1 MAPEW
6 TPSPIGFGEPSCSN
20 PERVGRD
27 GFLGLRFER
36 RLGKTTLAQCR
47 FRLPLQALT
56 PVELADGTAYLMLLN
71 PTGGLVGSDFLFT
84 QIVQEP
90 HTRVCLT
97 TPSAT
102 RVYRTRDQP
111 AVQETQIRIEEG
123 ASLEYLP
130 DHVIPYRDAR
140 FRQSLRVEMGRG
152 SRGIFWDALAAG
164 RVAHG
169 ERWNFHEVDSHIEIS
184 LCGEAVFFNHT
195 RIRPAALDPDRLGF
209 AEGFNY
215 LATLVIVADGC
226 ENWKEA
232 VAAMDAELKNMP
244 HVYGG
249 ASTLAST
256 LSSTGCVV
264 KLLAR
269 SASGLAYAQAS
280 LWCRARQII
289 LGSPAIDLRKY

>member
-56 PVELADGTAYLMLLN
+56 PTELADGTAYLMLLN

-102 RVYRTRDQP
+102 RVYRTQGQP
-111 AVQETQIRIEEG
+111 AVQETQISIGEG

-164 RVAHG
+164 RIAHG

-184 LCGEAVFFNHT
+184 LCGEAVFLNRT

-215 LATLVIVADGC
+215 LAMLVIVADQFDS
-226 ENWKEA
+226 WKEA
-232 VAAMDAELKNMP
+232 VAAMNAELKNMP
-244 HVYGG
+244 QVYGG
-249 ASTLAST
+249 GSALTSG
-256 LSSTGCVV
+256 GCVV

-269 SASGLAYAQAS
+269 SASDLMGAQAL
-280 LWCRARQII
+280 LWGRARHIV
-289 LGSPAIDLRKY
+289 LGSPVVDLRKY

>member
-27 GFLGLRFER
+27 GFLSLRFGR

-84 QIVQEP
+84 QISQEP

-102 RVYRTRDQP
+102 RVYRTQGQP

-130 DHVIPYRDAR
+130 DHVIPYRNAR
-140 FRQSLRVEMGRG
+140 LRQSLRVEMGRG

-169 ERWNFHEVDSHIEIS
+169 ERWNFHEVDSNIEIS
-184 LCGEAVFFNHT
+184 LCGEAVFLNRT
-195 RIRPAALDPDRLGF
+195 RIRPAAFDPDRLGF

-215 LATLVIVADGC
+215 LATLIILAD
-226 ENWKEA
+226 ELESWRETVK
-232 VAAMDAELKNMP
+232 AMDAEIKNLP

-249 ASTLAST
+249 VSTLA
-256 LSSTGCVV
+256 STGCVV

-269 SASGLAYAQAS
+269 SASDLTCAQAA
-280 LWCRARQII
+280 LWGRARHMI

>member
-1 MAPEW
+1 
-6 TPSPIGFGEPSCSN
+6 
-20 PERVGRD
+20 
-27 GFLGLRFER
+27 
-36 RLGKTTLAQCR
+36 
-47 FRLPLQALT
+47 LQALT

-71 PTGGLVGSDFLFT
+71 PTGGLVLFT

-90 HTRVCLT
+90 DTRVFLT

-102 RVYRTRDQP
+102 RVYRTASQP
-111 AVQETQIRIEEG
+111 AVQETQIRIGEG

-184 LCGEAVFFNHT
+184 LCGEAVFLNRT
-195 RIRPAALDPDRLGF
+195 RIRPAALNPDRLGF
-209 AEGFNY
+209 AEGFSY
-215 LATLVIVADGC
+215 LAMLVIVADGS
-226 ENWKEA
+226 ENWKEI
-232 VAAMDAELKNMP
+232 VAAMEAELRNIP
-244 HVYGG
+244 RVYGG
-249 ASTLAST
+249 VSALASR
-256 LSSTGCVV
+256 GCVV

-269 SASGLAYAQAS
+269 SASDLACAQAS
-280 LWCRARQII
+280 LWGRARQII
-289 LGSPAIDLRKY
+289 LRSPAIDLRKY

>member
-1 MAPEW
+1 
-6 TPSPIGFGEPSCSN
+6 
-20 PERVGRD
+20 
-27 GFLGLRFER
+27 
-36 RLGKTTLAQCR
+36 
-47 FRLPLQALT
+47 
-56 PVELADGTAYLMLLN
+56 
-71 PTGGLVGSDFLFT
+71 
-84 QIVQEP
+84 
-90 HTRVCLT
+90 
-97 TPSAT
+97 
-102 RVYRTRDQP
+102 
-111 AVQETQIRIEEG
+111 VQETQIRIGAG

-184 LCGEAVFFNHT
+184 LCGKAVFLNRT

-215 LATLVIVADGC
+215 VATLVIVADGS
-226 ENWKEA
+226 ENWKET
-232 VAAMDAELKNMP
+232 VAAMDAELKNIP

-249 ASTLAST
+249 ASALAST
-256 LSSTGCVV
+256 LSSTGCLV

-269 SASGLAYAQAS
+269 SASDLACAQAS
-280 LWCRARQII
+280 LWGRARQIV
-289 LGSPAIDLRKY
+289 LGSPAVDLRKY

>member
-1 MAPEW
+1 M
-6 TPSPIGFGEPSCSN
+6 
-20 PERVGRD
+20 
-27 GFLGLRFER
+27 
-36 RLGKTTLAQCR
+36 
-47 FRLPLQALT
+47 
-56 PVELADGTAYLMLLN
+56 
-71 PTGGLVGSDFLFT
+71 
-84 QIVQEP
+84 
-90 HTRVCLT
+90 
-97 TPSAT
+97 
-102 RVYRTRDQP
+102 
-111 AVQETQIRIEEG
+111 QETQIRIGEG

-184 LCGEAVFFNHT
+184 LCGEAVFLNRT

-215 LATLVIVADGC
+215 LATLVIVADGS
-226 ENWKEA
+226 ENWKET
-232 VAAMDAELKNMP
+232 VAAMNAELRNIP

-249 ASTLAST
+249 ASALASTLSST

-269 SASGLAYAQAS
+269 SASDLAVCAS
-280 LWCRARQII
+280 IALGPRAPDHI
-289 LGSPAIDLRKY
+289 AISCH